1 MFLIRK
7 ILYPISAIYFII
19 TSFRN
24 ILFNYKI
31 LKPKKFLIPLIGIGN
46 LSTGGTGKTPMAEY
60 IFENFSEKFKLA
72 LLSRGYKRSSIGYIK
87 SSSTS
92 SPKLIGDEPYQ
103 IFKKFKNIQVAVDEK
118 RVRGVNSLIRENK
131 NLRGI
136 VLDDCF
142 QHRSISLRLN
152 ILLTTYND
160 PFFNDCIF
168 PSGNLRESLNG
179 YKRADIIVITKCPDN
194 LKESEMEVFCNS
206 INLLKHQSLFFTSIS
221 YNNSLFGTSNIQIE
235 ELKKSKVLLVTG
247 ISNINP
253 LIEYLNN
260 KNVQFDHLKFSDH
273 YNYSP
278 KDISR
283 IEKEFGDRIV
293 VTTEKDYKKIKNL
306 NLNNKLFY
314 LEIKIRFLKN
324 EVAFKSLILD
334 TLN

>member
-1 MFLIRK
+1 VLYAEKIVLINFLSPESGTLKDSMVGDLSRLIDVDDIVK
-7 ILYPISAIYFII
+7 TSTSIFSIS
-19 TSFRN
+19 
-24 ILFNYKI
+24 
-31 LKPKKFLIPLIGIGN
+31 
-46 LSTGGTGKTPMAEY
+46 EY

-194 LKESEMEVFCNS
+194 LKESEMEVFCNL

-221 YNNSLFGTSNIQIE
+221 YNDSLFGTSNIQIE

-247 ISNINP
+247 ISNIDP
-253 LIEYLNN
+253 LLEYLNN